1 MKNLLVAIVVAVA
14 AVMAGVVAYRLS
26 ADALA
31 IIVGVLLGLLAL
43 IPALIIGVVLLRRS
57 QPTPLPM
64 QPAPQAPPVIVVSG
78 GFHPAAFPQQ
88 MGMPMSQPQPPM
100 LPAPPTSSHG
110 SSASWAMSRPK
121 LSTSK
126 TRNGR
131 PLARGARH
139 R

>member
-1 MKNLLVAIVVAVA
+1 MKNVLVAILVAVT

-57 QPTPLPM
+57 QPTSLPM
-64 QPAPQAPPVIVVSG
+64 PPAPQAPPVIVVSG

-100 LPAPPTSSHG
+100 LPAPAYQQPRQFRVMGYEPAETVDLHDEEWSSLG
-110 SSASWAMSRPK
+110 
-121 LSTSK
+121 
-126 TRNGR
+126 
-131 PLARGARH
+131 
-139 R
+139 